1 MLQIKL
7 SLFLA
12 VIFATFFVAI
22 SADSIDDKPNK
33 WCMIKGGKCGEGM
46 KKCCPGRVCLPSQK
60 ESDPAGTTRCYIGE
74 EDNE

>member
-1 MLQIKL
+1 MKL
-7 SLFLA
+7 SFSLA
-12 VIFATFFVAI
+12 ILVATIATVV

-33 WCMIKGGKCGEGM
+33 WCMIKGGKCGEGI

-74 EDNE
+74 EEEDQ